1 MSNDNRRRMV
11 RSAAALIGSRGVN
24 ATSFSDVLAASE
36 APRGSIYHYFPA
48 GKKQLAEDAVRW
60 TSEEITAY
68 LRSFPGG
75 SPADAVA
82 HFVDLWRQT
91 VVSSD
96 GAAGCPLAGVALDTA
111 GDQALLALIRREFT
125 AWVDVLVEQLL
136 DAGLAQ
142 DRATSIA
149 WLALASMEGSLILC
163 RATGDSAPL
172 EAAASE
178 LQRLASEAS

>member
-1 MSNDNRRRMV
+1 M
-11 RSAAALIGSRGVN
+11 
-24 ATSFSDVLAASE
+24 
-36 APRGSIYHYFPA
+36 
-48 GKKQLAEDAVRW
+48 AEDAVRW

-91 VVSSD
+91 VVSSG

-125 AWVDVLVEQLL
+125 AWVDVLVEQLV
-136 DAGLAQ
+136 DAGLAK

-149 WLALASMEGSLILC
+149 WLTLASMEGSLILC

-172 EAAASE
+172 EAAAGE
-178 LQRLASEAS
+178 LQRLVSEAGNEATGGHQLPSGNPPRCKTIGKWGSVSGGGTEARQPSG